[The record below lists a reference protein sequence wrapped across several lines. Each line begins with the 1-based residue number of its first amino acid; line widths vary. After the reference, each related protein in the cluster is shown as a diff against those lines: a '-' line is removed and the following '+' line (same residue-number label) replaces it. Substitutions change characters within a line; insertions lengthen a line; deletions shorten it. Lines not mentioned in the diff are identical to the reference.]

1 MASLLPNRIMVGM
14 ERHGIP
20 AVQVVRLKELRDR
33 QETAGAEVIRAKSML
48 YDALERE
55 QQVLREFVA
64 VGKIV
69 AELLD
74 IDTSKPYRLTADCTA
89 FEIGEIR

>member
-1 MASLLPNRIMVGM
+1 MVGM
-14 ERHGIP
+14 ERHEIP
-20 AVQVVRLKELRDR
+20 KAQVKKLKELRDR
-33 QETAGAEVIRAKSML
+33 QEMAGAEVIRAKAML

-55 QQVLREFVA
+55 QQVMREFIA

-74 IDTSKPYRLTADCTA
+74 IDTSKPHRLTNDCTA
-89 FEIGEIR
+89 FEIGDNT

>member
-1 MASLLPNRIMVGM
+1 MVGM
-14 ERHGIP
+14 ERHEIP
-20 AVQVVRLKELRDR
+20 AAQVKRLKELRDR
-33 QETAGAEVIRAKSML
+33 QETAGAEVIRAKAML
-48 YDALERE
+48 WDATERE

-74 IDTSKPYRLTADCTA
+74 IDTSNPHRLTADCTA
-89 FEIGEIR
+89 FEIGDHT